1 MSPPTSPECR
11 GTMFKERHCC
21 DRTRCVRVLGPPE
34 QHCRPA
40 EIYHLTILGTEAQDA
55 LRAGPS
61 PGWDF
66 GELRTGEAT
75 AIRGLGTL

>member
-1 MSPPTSPECR
+1 MT
-11 GTMFKERHCC
+11 
-21 DRTRCVRVLGPPE
+21 VLDVSESWGH
-34 QHCRPA
+34 QNKRCRPA
-40 EIYHLTILGTEAQDA
+40 EIYHLIILGTEAQDA

-66 GELRTGEAT
+66 GELRTGEAM